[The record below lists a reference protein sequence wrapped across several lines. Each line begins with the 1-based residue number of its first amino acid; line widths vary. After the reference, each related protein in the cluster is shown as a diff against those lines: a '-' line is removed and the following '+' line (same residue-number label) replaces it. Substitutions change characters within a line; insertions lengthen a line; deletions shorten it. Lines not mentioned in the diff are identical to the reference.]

1 MTRTRDSR
9 LQRGPLAR
17 LAWRITLWSN
27 ERARTKRSQRELQER
42 YVGTF
47 GGLGGPG
54 SAMSSGAPAPRSTGD
69 RLESV
74 VAGEI
79 ENEGPGER
87 LDRAQRRVDDHGLLS
102 VALGR
107 DDEPGIA
114 KVRSRASLS

>member
-54 SAMSSGAPAPRSTGD
+54 SAMSSGAPAHAQQ
-69 RLESV
+69 V
-74 VAGEI
+74 VVSS
-79 ENEGPGER
+79 P
-87 LDRAQRRVDDHGLLS
+87 L
-102 VALGR
+102 
-107 DDEPGIA
+107 
-114 KVRSRASLS
+114 SRAKLRTKAQASGSIERNVGSTITVFFPSRSAGTTSRE